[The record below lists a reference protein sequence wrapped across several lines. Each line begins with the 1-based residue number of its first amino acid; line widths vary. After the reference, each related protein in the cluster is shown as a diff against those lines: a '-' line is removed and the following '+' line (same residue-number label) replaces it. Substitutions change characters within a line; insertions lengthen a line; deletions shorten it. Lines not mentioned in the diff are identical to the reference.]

1 MPPRV
6 VPHAPFAFSGSN
18 HAAKSRSKLRLV
30 SAPKIDGSRLPSKS
44 ARVPVPK
51 SMVPKF
57 VGSRPS
63 VGTDDPGGG
72 GGGGCDIEGVE
83 VPSIADGDGA
93 VIDDTVGVGGAG
105 VPEGG
110 GPP

>member
-30 SAPKIDGSRLPSKS
+30 SAPKIDGSRLASKS
-44 ARVPVPK
+44 VTAPK
-51 SMVPKF
+51 SMGPKF
-57 VGSRPS
+57 DGSRPS
-63 VGTDDPGGG
+63 VGTDGAGGG

-83 VPSIADGDGA
+83 VPRIADGDGA
-93 VIDDTVGVGGAG
+93 VIDDAVGVGGAG